1 MKTRGKD
8 EAYDTKALAEILG
21 VSQAFVR
28 KLGKS
33 GKISYS
39 LSGSKMMFDWDSVK
53 RYLGGKL

>member
-1 MKTRGKD
+1 MKTLGKCN
-8 EAYDTKALAEILG
+8 AYDTKALSEILG

-39 LSGSKMMFDWDSVK
+39 FSGSKMMFDRDSVK
-53 RYLGGKL
+53 KYLEG